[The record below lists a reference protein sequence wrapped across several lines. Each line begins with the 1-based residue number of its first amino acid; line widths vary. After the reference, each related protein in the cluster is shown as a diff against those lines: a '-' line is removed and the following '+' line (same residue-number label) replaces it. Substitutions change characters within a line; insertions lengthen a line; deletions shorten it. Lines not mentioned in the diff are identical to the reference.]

1 MYGCLSPHTQKREE
15 GRGKREREVVVVKR
29 MIKEKAFPPEL
40 RCSNDLGKMV
50 ELPGNTQGRAHCTAL
65 GKTSE
70 SWFRRELL
78 ARVFPSVSFD

>member
-50 ELPGNTQGRAHCTAL
+50 ELTRQYTGQGTLHSPGENI
-65 GKTSE
+65 
-70 SWFRRELL
+70 
-78 ARVFPSVSFD
+78 RVLVP